1 MHRLE
6 RLKPTVKWNSY
17 TKWEVCVVPK
27 SGRDIL
33 TALITARAHPFFHG
47 LTELQQRFDCLKRT
61 ETGGNS
67 AKSHSRVC
75 VWDTAKLQ
83 WIKRLRDVKTKQHTE
98 DFTQKWPDMQRS
110 LHFIAVCHPAALV
123 TPSWKQPWNPE
134 DAQAC
139 PKQLSPP
146 TRDQTTAMS
155 RLNIVDSG
163 ILWTVLSLTFYHSV
177 QHIMLVILQLRSNE
191 KLTLKWYK
199 KRGGEDPGIS
209 PIQI

>member
-1 MHRLE
+1 MWGCQDV
-6 RLKPTVKWNSY
+6 KPTGILLQKGDKQAASHPHCPE
-17 TKWEVCVVPK
+17 TTPK
-27 SGRDIL
+27 PSQNHISTLSQRKL
-33 TALITARAHPFFHG
+33 VYSLQKNTA
-47 LTELQQRFDCLKRT
+47 
-61 ETGGNS
+61 
-67 AKSHSRVC
+67 
-75 VWDTAKLQ
+75 
-83 WIKRLRDVKTKQHTE
+83 
-98 DFTQKWPDMQRS
+98 QKWPDMQRS

-139 PKQLSPP
+139 PKQLSPR

-191 KLTLKWYK
+191 KLTLK
-199 KRGGEDPGIS
+199 
-209 PIQI
+209 